1 MCNPNVSGSVEY
13 RPRSKTLLTKALIL
27 ARKFTFCLVL
37 YKDEKVLESVETL
50 RSEASSDMSRAPR
63 RTSRLSTSG
72 RHKVLAT

>member
-1 MCNPNVSGSVEY
+1 MCPDQSNIGPD
-13 RPRSKTLLTKALIL
+13 PKHCLLKH